1 METPLVLIDGSYF
14 IFYRVYSLI
23 NWWKKARP
31 ESSVENL
38 DQNEEFL
45 DKFKEIVVKKIKEIP
60 KKLKLKNCTLWF
72 AKDCPR
78 KSIWRN
84 KYFDLKSQQI
94 QMIPEFNELKE
105 QPNSNSN
112 DFYKAGRKQTINISP
127 FFKIAY
133 SENLLQ
139 QAGIKKILYH
149 PNLEADDCVALTTK
163 HFNKETIIIA
173 NDHDY
178 KQLLNDHCKLYNLQ
192 YKEITSN
199 NPPLDLF
206 LKIILGDKSDNIKGL
221 FKRCGKKTG
230 EKYFNDRELFNKK
243 CKEEQQLIAF
253 EINKI
258 LIDFNYIP
266 SLLQKE
272 FIEQL
277 KKIE

>member
-1 METPLVLIDGSYF
+1 M
-14 IFYRVYSLI
+14 
-23 NWWKKARP
+23 
-31 ESSVENL
+31 
-38 DQNEEFL
+38 
-45 DKFKEIVVKKIKEIP
+45 
-60 KKLKLKNCTLWF
+60 
-72 AKDCPR
+72 
-78 KSIWRN
+78 
-84 KYFDLKSQQI
+84 
-94 QMIPEFNELKE
+94 
-105 QPNSNSN
+105 
-112 DFYKAGRKQTINISP
+112 
-127 FFKIAY
+127 
-133 SENLLQ
+133 
-139 QAGIKKILYH
+139 
-149 PNLEADDCVALTTK
+149 EADDCVALTTK